1 MTGLRRFRTAV
12 NVVRAAQRFG
22 KGAVQSSEEVEHEI
36 DEDERYKTYV
46 DPNTGRSYRYNLT
59 TQSTRWLD
67 VTAAPTE
74 QSELDL

>member
-22 KGAVQSSEEVEHEI
+22 NGAVESTEQAEKPPEYE
-36 DEDERYKTYV
+36 TYV
-46 DPNTGRSYRYNLT
+46 DDDTGQSYRYNLT

-67 VTAAPTE
+67 VTAAPR
-74 QSELDL
+74 SELDL